1 MVQIHVI
8 YATASLHWSSINL
21 EAVSDLNLL
30 NEASQTLSDSNML
43 FCLSTK
49 ERNFSSE
56 RDAKFT
62 VQIISS
68 NNKNYF

>member
-8 YATASLHWSSINL
+8 YATTSLHWSSINL
-21 EAVSDLNLL
+21 EAVSDLILL

-49 ERNFSSE
+49 EINFLSQ
-56 RDAKFT
+56 RAAKFT
-62 VQIISS
+62 VQIIIS
-68 NNKNYF
+68 NNKNFF

>member
-1 MVQIHVI
+1 MVQLHVI

-49 ERNFSSE
+49 EINFFKPD
-56 RDAKFT
+56 RC
-62 VQIISS
+62 QIYRP
-68 NNKNYF
+68 NHNLKQ

>member
-1 MVQIHVI
+1 MVQLHVI
-8 YATASLHWSSINL
+8 YATASLHWSSIKL
-21 EAVSDLNLL
+21 EVVSDLSLL

-43 FCLSTK
+43 FCLSNK
-49 ERNFSSE
+49 ERNFLSE

>member
-1 MVQIHVI
+1 MVQLRVI

-49 ERNFSSE
+49 EINFLSQ
-56 RDAKFT
+56 RAAKFT
-62 VQIISS
+62 VQIIIS
-68 NNKNYF
+68 NNKNFF

>member
-1 MVQIHVI
+1 MVQLRVI

-43 FCLSTK
+43 FCK
-49 ERNFSSE
+49 YQGN
-56 RDAKFT
+56 KFFKPEGC
-62 VQIISS
+62 QIYRP
-68 NNKNYF
+68 NHNLKP

>member
-21 EAVSDLNLL
+21 EAVSDLILL

-49 ERNFSSE
+49 EINFLSQ
-56 RDAKFT
+56 RAAKFT
-62 VQIISS
+62 VQIIIS
-68 NNKNYF
+68 NHKNYF